1 MKRVRDTLARLKRGT
16 SSASRPRHQEEMAD
30 SRDSLSLSSD
40 KVGRATSSSRRIL
53 TSDGQASGAGP
64 LVLYNGV
71 EPGEEGIDIIFVH
84 GLNGHRV
91 GSWSKDSVCWP
102 RDLLGADV
110 QHARIITWGYPSIL
124 GDGNDM
130 FADLAEALLVDLS
143 RVREGIFRPIYFVAH
158 GIGGIIVKEALTTA
172 AMSRIYG
179 SHNDLGDIYPK
190 TKGIIFLGTPHQR
203 TGKRSLGE
211 CVALTAQ
218 ISLRSPNDPLLRSL
232 AENSG
237 FFENQHG
244 TFQMISRDIRIVCMR
259 EQFTTGSSRIV
270 PRDSA
275 SYEGFSV
282 SRDDMATSHMGLA
295 RFSSREE
302 LGYNQIVSH
311 FARLSAG
318 PTQEELAA
326 IDTRTREIL
335 AMLYFDQLHEKENR
349 IEDAHD
355 DTCDWLMAKDS
366 SFREFL
372 RSKDDAI
379 FWLSGCASSGKST
392 LMKWAFHNEQ
402 VREELANTWAK
413 DGDLIFCSFYLYEG
427 GNQLQK
433 SELGLLR
440 ANLYQILA
448 PRPELVRVAF
458 PSYFGGEWP
467 PERPFLTAT
476 SLTQSIYNLFANF
489 SNKLRFVVFVDG
501 LNEFRIV
508 NREHHY
514 SHEDTEIS
522 DVGDHGDEMW
532 GAANGL
538 GTPIPS
544 RELPAFEE
552 GLKGVSR
559 IRVQEHTEDAMTK
572 YLQDILEQDV
582 PGLPDS
588 HSLCKELARR
598 SCGDVLWARL
608 AMKTVLEGSLRTLR
622 QTLDSLP
629 PRLGGNDGL
638 YMRMLRSMPLSDI
651 QQCFRIWQLV
661 LRARQPPSLITLA
674 FAEQGYWDSSS
685 GKLMATQPK
694 LQPSTLGELE
704 ECTRDLRER
713 LQKFAS
719 GFLETE
725 AEGNQTGTAD
735 QRLVFCHQTGK
746 EWASRKDFWQEV
758 PGVPPSDPV
767 ELDLALLSGC
777 IRHLKCFELVRP
789 PVSAWP
795 DVRFRPEAWLLV
807 ANALRLCALV
817 DGKVPNLEAY
827 RELLDDLDNT
837 CQRAWVR
844 SLQSHKPLYED
855 PDWYERKCPTLCRKH
870 WAGYEPMETGKPP
883 KRKDFLALAIQASL
897 VNYVSVKLKSLKG
910 DMRRRKAEE
919 LLVYVVNPKPD
930 GVSACGTLV
939 GDYVDF
945 HHDMPDPEVLDVL
958 FEAGATARPSGEG
971 EPNKVWCKALKAGR
985 RFFTHQNEVTHLL
998 ETSASHRLLQNRERW
1013 VVAIKALL
1021 AHGAD
1026 PFAHVELKSGSG
1038 ESQSLRHYTALELI
1052 RETLEGEPEYAIDLN
1067 AMEAVVRRDSEVGA
1081 AM

>member
-1 MKRVRDTLARLKRGT
+1 M
-16 SSASRPRHQEEMAD
+16 SD
-30 SRDSLSLSSD
+30 SRDSLSIGSE
-40 KVGRATSSSRRIL
+40 KVGRAPSSSRRVL
-53 TSDGQASGAGP
+53 TGDGTASGAGP
-64 LVLYNGV
+64 MVLYNGV
-71 EPGEEGIDIIFVH
+71 EPGEEGIDIVFVH

-91 GSWSKDSVCWP
+91 GSWSKDSICWP
-102 RDLLGADV
+102 RELLGADV
-110 QHARIITWGYPSIL
+110 EHARIITWGYASIL
-124 GDGNDM
+124 GEGNDM
-130 FADLAEALLVDLS
+130 FADLAESLLVDLS
-143 RVREGIFRPIYFVAH
+143 RVREGIFRPVFFVAH

-270 PRDSA
+270 PKDSA
-275 SYEGFSV
+275 SYEGFCV
-282 SRDDMATSHMGLA
+282 TRDDMATSHMGLA
-295 RFSSREE
+295 RFSTKDDM
-302 LGYNQIVSH
+302 GYKQMVSH
-311 FARLSAG
+311 LASLSAG

-355 DTCDWLMAKDS
+355 DTCDWLMAEDS

-402 VREELANTWAK
+402 VREELESTWAK
-413 DGDLIFCSFYLYEG
+413 DGDLIFCSFYMYEG

-433 SELGLLR
+433 SEL
-440 ANLYQILA
+440 
-448 PRPELVRVAF
+448 ELVRVAF

-514 SHEDTEIS
+514 SLADTEIS
-522 DVGDHGDEMW
+522 SVGENGDEMW
-532 GAANGL
+532 GSSKLARDSYSEISKICMSYANKDSMK
-538 GTPIPS
+538 IIVSS
-544 RELPAFEE
+544 RELPAFEK
-552 GLKGVSR
+552 GLKGVPR
-559 IRVQEHTEDAMTK
+559 LRVQEHTEEAMAK

-588 HSLCKELARR
+588 QNLCKELARR

-608 AMKTVLEGSLRTLR
+608 AMKTLLEGSLRTLR

-638 YMRMLRSMPLSDI
+638 YMQLLRNMPLSDI
-651 QQCFRIWQLV
+651 QLCFRIWQLV
-661 LRARQPPSLITLA
+661 LRARQPPSLITLS
-674 FAEQGYWDSSS
+674 FALQGYWDSSS
-685 GKLMATQPK
+685 GKLMATQPD
-694 LQPSTLGELE
+694 LQPKTLEDLDAL
-704 ECTRDLRER
+704 TRDLRES
-713 LQKFAS
+713 LQRFAT

-725 AEGNQTGTAD
+725 SEGNQATAAE
-735 QRLVFCHQTGK
+735 QRIVFCQTTGK

-758 PGVPPSDPV
+758 PGVPPSDPL
-767 ELDLALLSGC
+767 EIDLALLSGC
-777 IRHLKCFELVRP
+777 IRHLKCFELMRP

-807 ANALRLCALV
+807 ANALRLCAQV
-817 DGKVPNLEAY
+817 DDKVPNLEAY

-837 CQRAWVR
+837 CQRAWVK

-883 KRKDFLALAIQASL
+883 KRKDFLSLAIQASL
-897 VNYVSVKLKSLKG
+897 TSYVSVKLKSLKG

-945 HHDMPDPEVLDVL
+945 HHDMPDPKVLDVL
-958 FEAGATARPSGEG
+958 FDAGATARPSEEG
-971 EPNKVWCKALKAGR
+971 EPNKVWTKALKAGR
-985 RFFTHQNEVTHLL
+985 RFFTHQNEVTHML

-1013 VVAIKALL
+1013 
-1021 AHGAD
+1021 
-1026 PFAHVELKSGSG
+1026 LKSGTA
-1038 ESQSLRHYTALELI
+1038 ENQSLRHYSALELI

-1067 AMEAVVRRDSEVGA
+1067 AMESVVRRDSEVGA

>member
-1 MKRVRDTLARLKRGT
+1 
-16 SSASRPRHQEEMAD
+16 MAD

-40 KVGRATSSSRRIL
+40 KVGRTTSSSRRIL

-64 LVLYNGV
+64 LVLSNGV

-91 GSWSKDSVCWP
+91 GSWTKDSVCWP
-102 RDLLGADV
+102 RDLLGTDV

-124 GDGNDM
+124 GEGNDM
-130 FADLAEALLVDLS
+130 FADLAEALLVDIS

-244 TFQMISRDIRIVCMR
+244 TFQMISRDIRIVCVR

-270 PRDSA
+270 PKDSA

-282 SRDDMATSHMGLA
+282 TRDDMSVSHMGLA
-295 RFSSREE
+295 RFSDREE

-402 VREELANTWAK
+402 VREELASTWAK

-514 SHEDTEIS
+514 SHEDTEIT
-522 DVGDHGDEMW
+522 DVGDQGDELW
-532 GAANGL
+532 GSSKWARDSYSEVVKICMSYANKDSMK
-538 GTPIPS
+538 IIVSS

-559 IRVQEHTEDAMTK
+559 IRVQEHTEEAMTK

-588 HSLCKELARR
+588 HNLCKELARR
-598 SCGDVLWARL
+598 SRGDVLWARL

-638 YMRMLRSMPLSDI
+638 YMKMLRNMPLSDV

-685 GKLMATQPK
+685 GKLMATQPN
-694 LQPSTLGELE
+694 LNPSTLGELE
-704 ECTRDLRER
+704 ECTRDLRGR
-713 LQKFAS
+713 LQRWAS

-817 DGKVPNLEAY
+817 DDKVPNLEAY

-945 HHDMPDPEVLDVL
+945 HHDMPDPKVLDVL
-958 FEAGATARPSGEG
+958 FEAGATARPSGDG
-971 EPNKVWCKALKAGR
+971 EPNKVWSKALKAGR

-1013 VVAIKALL
+1013 VAAIKALL